1 MSDRCKEV
9 NGHETNPPAK
19 AGGIN
24 RRDFFI
30 AGAVGAAIAGISCNR
45 KDDDAREKPL
55 AQKEIA
61 IAADSGDT
69 VKPIKK
75 PEIRTQNIGFNRETG
90 ERSSILFDSV
100 LPGEV
105 HELTTE
111 AISITG
117 PCSCV
122 QAGRI
127 DSYDV
132 LLIISGKAIVT
143 SADHM
148 AEAGE
153 EQIIRPP
160 YGEKYRIE
168 VKAGDDLKCLRIR
181 KALTAEDIEAI
192 RQAGDIH
199 SGLYSK
205 KYTDCQAYTEAIKS
219 AKTINRMLL
228 PEGYLPRLCMGL
240 VETTGPDS
248 VGAHEH
254 PMLDQLFFGLKNCR
268 CTCHADGAET
278 LLLENTLLH
287 IPLGSK
293 HSASVEPGALLS
305 YIWMDMFL
313 TTEGQS
319 YMSSQHKMV
328 GQEQKQGGK

>member
-1 MSDRCKEV
+1 MSSSCKDIREC
-9 NGHETNPPAK
+9 EKTRPDK
-19 AGGIN
+19 EYRMS
-24 RRDFFI
+24 RRDFLI
-30 AGAVGAAIAGISCNR
+30 AGAAGVAFAGISCNR
-45 KDDDAREKPL
+45 KDDDSGDRPL
-55 AQKEIA
+55 AQKEGA
-61 IAADSGDT
+61 VRADSAGSGN
-69 VKPIKK
+69 PIRGQ
-75 PEIRTQNIGFNRETG
+75 EIRTQNIVFNRETG

-122 QAGRI
+122 QSGRI

-132 LLIISGKAIVT
+132 LLIISGKAIVAT
-143 SADHM
+143 ADQ
-148 AEAGE
+148 EVVAGE

-160 YGEKYRIE
+160 HGEKYRIE
-168 VKAGDDLKCLRIR
+168 VKAGDEFKCLRIR

-192 RQAGDIH
+192 RQAGDMH

-205 KYTDCQAYTEAIKS
+205 KYADCPAYTEAIKS

-240 VETTGPDS
+240 VETTGPDA

-254 PMLDQLFFGLKNCR
+254 PMLDQLFLGLKNCR
-268 CTCHADGAET
+268 CTCHADGAEA

-287 IPLGSK
+287 IPLGSE
-293 HSASVEPGALLS
+293 HYASVEPDNLLS

-313 TTEGQS
+313 TPEGQS

-328 GQEQKQGGK
+328 GQEQKDSGK